1 MFFFNGRRSM
11 TKDEM
16 VRCKVEGSFD
26 LFAAPHKLDIVYL
39 RLISVSLLLESSIP
53 TLAILVL
60 SIIRQCPC
68 LFNASEVLDMLD
80 GSFLFMTSTSL
91 GGDTENSLDVKR
103 NAFNNLWRTQQ
114 AICAQR
120 KERFK
125 LVLPIIPAKPRQRG
139 KPLALSL
146 KRGDPHNCSLCLSP
160 SNPSDRPTS
169 PVRSRSNIQ

>member
-11 TKDEM
+11 TEDEM

-39 RLISVSLLLESSIP
+39 RLISVSLLFESSIP

-60 SIIRQCPC
+60 SIIRRRPC
-68 LFNASEVLDMLD
+68 LFDASEVIDMLD
-80 GSFLFMTSTSL
+80 GSFLFMTSRSL
-91 GGDTENSLDVKR
+91 GGDTDDPFNAKR
-103 NAFNNLWRTQQ
+103 NVFNDLWRTQQ
-114 AICAQR
+114 ATYLCPTT
-120 KERFK
+120 ERFK

-146 KRGDPHNCSLCLSP
+146 KRG
-160 SNPSDRPTS
+160 
-169 PVRSRSNIQ
+169 